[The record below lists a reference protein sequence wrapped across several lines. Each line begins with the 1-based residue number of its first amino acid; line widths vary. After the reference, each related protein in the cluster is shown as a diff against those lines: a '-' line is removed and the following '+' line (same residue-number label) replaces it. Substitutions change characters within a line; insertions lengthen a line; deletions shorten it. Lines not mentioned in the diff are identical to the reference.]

1 MIRARFKK
9 EGKKKTFFLPL
20 LIPVMNLFLVL
31 LPFVIETAFLQK
43 LTSHELMLPTIKS
56 GANND
61 GTSKHITLNIENMS
75 VTIYLNGNEFS
86 KISYTDNFQKRFEED
101 LLKIRK
107 SYPEIVNIEIKVS
120 HDVIYQNLI
129 YVLDV
134 CKKNSIGFQEVV
146 YIDEVK

>member
-1 MIRARFKK
+1 MMRNRFKK
-9 EGKKKTFFLPL
+9 EDKRRTFFLPL

-56 GANND
+56 GAYTD
-61 GTSKHITLNIENMS
+61 GVSKHITLNIENLGIS
-75 VTIYLNGNEFS
+75 IYLNGNEFS
-86 KISYTDNFQKRFEED
+86 KISFIDNFKKRLEEE
-101 LLKIRK
+101 LLKIRRVH
-107 SYPEIVNIEIKVS
+107 PEVVNIEIKVS

-134 CKKNSIGFQEVV
+134 CKSDNIGFQEVV